1 MPPITFEIEE
11 AWEQEISARI
21 KKFKEGKSKSI
32 PADEVFAELDPGL
45 RLGIAVIGHC
55 KRLA

>member
-1 MPPITFEIEE
+1 MPPITLEIEE

-32 PADEVFAELDPGL
+32 PADEVSAELDPGL
-45 RLGIAVIGHC
+45 RSRIAVAGHC
-55 KRLA
+55 RRLA